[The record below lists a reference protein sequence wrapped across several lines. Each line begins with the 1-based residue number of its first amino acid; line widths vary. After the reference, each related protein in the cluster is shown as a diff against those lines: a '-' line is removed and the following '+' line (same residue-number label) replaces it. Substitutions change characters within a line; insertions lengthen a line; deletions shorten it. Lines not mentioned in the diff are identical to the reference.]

1 VVFPSENRRH
11 DAASYLAP
19 RSRQTTHYL
28 TGVAL
33 ENWFDMPTN
42 APLNVIMSDDI
53 PLPTPPRMD
62 DSIPTASSSSTPY
75 DYESTNEGELS
86 SDLARV

>member
-1 VVFPSENRRH
+1 MVFPSENRRH

-19 RSRQTTHYL
+19 RSRQTTHYS

-33 ENWFDMPTN
+33 ENWFDVLANT
-42 APLNVIMSDDI
+42 PLNIIRSDDI
-53 PLPTPPRMD
+53 PLPTPPRTD
-62 DSIPTASSSSTPY
+62 NEIPIAGSSSTPY
-75 DYESTNEGELS
+75 NYGPTNEAELS